1 MITYQDLQKVGES
14 EQDIVAFVYSAIST
28 HKLSDQYKTAII
40 AEDYVR
46 QKNTTIC
53 EYQKTLFDLTGK
65 EVEDKWSAN
74 YKLPSNFFNR
84 FVTQENQYLLGNGI
98 TWEKGSGKNA
108 LGEDFD
114 TKLQTLGKYALIE
127 GVAFGFWNYDHLAT
141 FKLTEFAPLWDE
153 EDGSLK
159 AGIRFWQIDK
169 SKPERATLYE
179 LDGYTDFMWTT
190 GNEPESNAWHQ
201 VHGGVYMTNKQKYK
215 LTLRTSPVDGVEII
229 DGENYPTFP
238 IVPLWGN
245 PNHQSEL
252 VGIRPQIDAYDFIK
266 SGFANDLDNAQIYW
280 ILHNTGGMDDVDL
293 AEFLRR
299 IRSVGAAMVD
309 SDDGVAVE
317 SHTIDIP
324 STARTELLDRLRSDL
339 YEDAMALDVKIISSG
354 AVTATE
360 ILAAYEP
367 LNAKTDQYEYCI
379 LDFMDKIMELA
390 GVDDVPT
397 FQRSMINNAT
407 EDLQNVITAASF
419 LPQEYVTRKIVTILG
434 DGDKADEVQEKYI
447 NGEIGQFGGEEE

>member
-1 MITYQDLQKVGES
+1 MTTFQDLQKVGES
-14 EQDIVAFVYSAIST
+14 EQEIIAFVYTAIST
-28 HKLSDQYKTAII
+28 HKQSDQYRKAQI
-40 AEDYVR
+40 ANDYVK
-46 QKNTTIC
+46 QQNTTIC
-53 EYQKTLFDLTGK
+53 EYRKTLYDLTGK
-65 EVEDKWSAN
+65 EVDDKWSAN

-98 TWEKGSGKNA
+98 TWAKGNGKK

-114 TKLQTLGKYALIE
+114 TKLQTLGKWALIE
-127 GVAFGFWNYDHLAT
+127 GVAFGFWNYDHLVP
-141 FKLTEFAPLWDE
+141 FKLTEFVPLWDE

-159 AGIRFWQIDK
+159 AGVRFWQIDE

-190 GNEPESNAWHQ
+190 GNEPESSAWKQ
-201 VHGGVYMTNKQKYK
+201 VTGGVYMTNKQKYM

-252 VGIRPQIDAYDFIK
+252 DGIRPQIDAYDFIK

-280 ILHNTGGMDDVDL
+280 ILHNTGGMDDIDL

-339 YEDAMALDVKIISSG
+339 YEDAMALDVKIISAG

-379 LDFMDKIMELA
+379 LDFMAGIMELA
-390 GVDDVPT
+390 GVDDTPT
-397 FQRSMINNAT
+397 FTRSMINNAS
-407 EDLQNVITAASF
+407 EDLNNVITAASY

-434 DGDKADEVQEKYI
+434 DGDKADEVQEKFI
-447 NGEIGQFGGEEE
+447 NGEIRQLGGEEE